1 VKRPNDQ
8 AQDRFLLVEK
18 HGRARTPGQSYSAF
32 LRELHRRMSTTKGAA
47 RFEHGGHP
55 LVYWPSLAIF
65 LVVALGLAA
74 LVVETLRG

>member
-1 VKRPNDQ
+1 M
-8 AQDRFLLVEK
+8 VEQE
-18 HGRARTPGQSYSAF
+18 RLDQSYSAF